1 MQVEQTATTAT
12 TESAP
17 VVATQSAASDATV
30 VTTTAQ
36 ETVAPSE
43 ASTVPGEEGNKSAEA
58 HVVPETYAEFTDA
71 ESKPLDSVR
80 SEWFTK
86 TAKELKLTQEQ
97 AQQLVKI
104 GLNREVES
112 KSIAE
117 EASNR
122 WLSELPSDKEFG
134 GDKLTENIAI
144 AKRAIAEF
152 GTPELSAL
160 LNETK
165 LGNHPEVIRAFYR
178 AGLKISPDNKFVAG
192 GSGNQKAG
200 GKDPAK
206 ALFPNQN
213 S

>member
-1 MQVEQTATTAT
+1 MSVEQIATTAT

-17 VVATQSAASDATV
+17 APANQTAASDATV
-30 VTTTAQ
+30 VTTTAPAA
-36 ETVAPSE
+36 VVPSE
-43 ASTVPGEEGNKSAEA
+43 TGTVTGEEGAKPAEA

-71 ESKPLDSVR
+71 ESKPLDAVR

-134 GDKLTENIAI
+134 GDNLAENIAI
-144 AKRAIAEF
+144 AKKAIAEF

-192 GSGNQKAG
+192 GSGNQKVAG
-200 GKDPAK
+200 RDPAK
-206 ALFPNQN
+206 ALFPNSN
-213 S
+213 P